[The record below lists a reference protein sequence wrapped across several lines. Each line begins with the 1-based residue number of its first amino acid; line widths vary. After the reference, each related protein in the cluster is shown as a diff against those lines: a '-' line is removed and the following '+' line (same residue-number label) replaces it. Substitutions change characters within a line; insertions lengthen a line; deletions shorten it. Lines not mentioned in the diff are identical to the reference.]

1 LKVMKFGGSVLK
13 TPGDIEL
20 AVKLIRAETDDKVVV
35 VSALNGITDQI
46 NRFLGT
52 LENAE
57 AQPRVTAESI
67 REYHYSILTD
77 TVMDSTRINKI
88 KGQLN
93 ALIERWE
100 RVAFGALY
108 TEELTGRSR
117 DFLLSLGERL
127 AVIIIEGALKDKGV
141 PARAVEMDRLG
152 CVTDGEYGSATI
164 DIESTVERIPGAIR
178 EILNQGETP
187 VVTGYF
193 GADREGHTTV
203 FGRGGS
209 DYSAAVLANL
219 LDADVIELWKNV
231 DGFMTANPGVVDGVN
246 KIPYLTYREA
256 AELAYFGVR
265 ILHPLAIWP
274 LQKKG
279 IPLWI
284 GNVADTNR
292 SGGTWITAKYDR
304 GPDVIKCVAHTK
316 NIGVLKIHGT
326 GVGHQPGV
334 LASLVSQISGAGINI
349 KSVITSQTCIALL
362 LDAQDLERS
371 LKCLKGVSANI
382 VERLEPLDNVGLI
395 GIVGEDLNKTEGVAG
410 RIFGVVGKEAINIE
424 MISSGAS
431 ESAYY
436 FLVQEGDLE
445 RAVGAIHGEVFGY
458 LHLAGDGPSRT

>member
-1 LKVMKFGGSVLK
+1 MKFGGSVLRNHY
-13 TPGDIEL
+13 DIER
-20 AVKLIRAETDDKVVV
+20 VVELIKAETDKKVVV
-35 VSALNGITDQI
+35 VSALNDVTDEI
-46 NRFLGT
+46 NEFLGI
-52 LENAE
+52 LEKGD
-57 AQPRVTAESI
+57 AQPRVIADSL
-67 REYHYSILTD
+67 RELHFSILTD

-88 KGQLN
+88 KGQLS

-117 DFLLSLGERL
+117 DFLMSLGERL
-127 AVIIIEGALKDKGV
+127 AVIIVEGALKDKGV
-141 PARAVEMDRLG
+141 PARGLEMDRLG

-164 DIESTVERIPGAIR
+164 DIENTKERIPGAIR
-178 EILNQGETP
+178 EIINGGETP

-193 GADREGHTTV
+193 GADVEGHTTV

-209 DYSAAVLANL
+209 DYSAAILANL
-219 LDADVIELWKNV
+219 LEADVIELWKNV
-231 DGFMTANPGVVDGVN
+231 DGFMTADPKVVKAVRR
-246 KIPYLTYREA
+246 IPNLTYREA

-274 LQKKG
+274 LKEKG

-284 GNVADTNR
+284 GNVTDGDR
-292 SGGTWITAKYDR
+292 SCGTRITDR
-304 GPDVIKCVAHTK
+304 EDQVQDAIKCVAHTK

-334 LASLVSQISGAGINI
+334 LADLVSQISNSGINI

-362 LDAQDLERS
+362 LDSKDLEPGLNS
-371 LKCLKGVSANI
+371 LNGISENI

-395 GIVGEDLNKTEGVAG
+395 GIVGEGLNRTEGVAG
-410 RIFGVVGKEAINIE
+410 RIFGIVGREAINIE

-436 FLVQEGDLE
+436 FLVKEDNLNK
-445 RAVGAIHGEVFGY
+445 AVNLIHDEVFN
-458 LHLAGDGPSRT
+458 